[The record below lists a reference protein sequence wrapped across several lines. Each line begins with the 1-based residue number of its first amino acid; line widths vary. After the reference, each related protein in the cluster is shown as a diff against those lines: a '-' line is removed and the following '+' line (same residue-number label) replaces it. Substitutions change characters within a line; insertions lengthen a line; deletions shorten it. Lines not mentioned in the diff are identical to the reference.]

1 MHRAVNRSSVALQEL
16 PTRNEYST
24 RQRYDVDDPYSFSLQ
39 APTSSPAVVRF
50 GPVLSF
56 FLSLRT
62 QGKDAREEG
71 SEPCRPLVYPVSLC
85 PPTTND
91 DKKEHKKCS
100 STWIGHSVL
109 RVHIHSIVCRT
120 KKDRF

>member
-56 FLSLRT
+56 FLSFPPH
-62 QGKDAREEG
+62 AREGREG
-71 SEPCRPLVYPVSLC
+71 GRERAMSSLGLSCVPMPAHDERRQKRAQKVLVHMDRTLGL
-85 PPTTND
+85 
-91 DKKEHKKCS
+91 E
-100 STWIGHSVL
+100 STH
-109 RVHIHSIVCRT
+109 T
-120 KKDRF
+120 